1 MVEPR
6 KALVGL
12 HGDLFIGRTFSRQL
26 TRQGFL
32 VEQVPD
38 VETMLEYCGKGA
50 YDLYLMDLNF
60 GQEGGPDITPSRRVY
75 ALLQQQGIA
84 GLEGKFVGVSG
95 AFHVVEQAQR
105 EHIPAIIKTSLG
117 DYLQNFQLGLRK

>member
-1 MVEPR
+1 MAEPR

-12 HGDLFIGRTFSRQL
+12 HGDPFIGKAFSRQL
-26 TRQGFL
+26 AWQGFQ

-38 VETMLEYCGKGA
+38 VEAMLKSCRNQK

-60 GQEGGPDITPSRRVY
+60 GVEGGPDITPGRRVY
-75 ALLQQQGIA
+75 EFLQQQGIA
-84 GLEGKFVGVSG
+84 GLERKFVGVSS

-105 EHIPAIIKTSLG
+105 EHIPAIIKTSLC
-117 DYLQNFQLGLRK
+117 DYLRNL